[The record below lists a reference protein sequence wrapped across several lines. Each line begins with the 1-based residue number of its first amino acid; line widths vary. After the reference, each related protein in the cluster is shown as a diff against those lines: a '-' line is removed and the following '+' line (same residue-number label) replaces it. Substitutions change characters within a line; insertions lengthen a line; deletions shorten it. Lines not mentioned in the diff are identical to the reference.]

1 LYDAAS
7 AASTERNGEMA
18 KGKKAEKPN
27 VFVRFYR
34 YLGGVRSELKRVV
47 WPTRSEVINSSM
59 VVIVTLAFFIVFTL
73 IVDTISTQF
82 VDLVAQIGG

>member
-1 LYDAAS
+1 
-7 AASTERNGEMA
+7 MA
-18 KGKKAEKPN
+18 KGKKAEKAN
-27 VFVRFYR
+27 VFVRFFR
-34 YLGGVRSELKRVV
+34 YLGDVRTELKRVV